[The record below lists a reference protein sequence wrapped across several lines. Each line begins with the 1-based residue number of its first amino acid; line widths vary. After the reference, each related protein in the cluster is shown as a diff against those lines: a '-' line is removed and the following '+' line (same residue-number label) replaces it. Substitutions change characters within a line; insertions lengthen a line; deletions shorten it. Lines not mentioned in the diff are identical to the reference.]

1 MNRNMMMKPAMR
13 AIAALL
19 LVPFLGHTAFAQLS
33 VSPQTDLQQ
42 LAQTITGPGVT
53 ISNPQVTCHAD
64 GFGEFTYAGS
74 LLGIDQGVLL
84 TSGTIANAI
93 GPNDVANK
101 TFQQQAAG
109 DPLLDMVTGRTTKD
123 ACKFEFDIIP
133 AGDSLRF
140 DFVFGSEEYNEWVGS
155 QYNDVFGFFI
165 SGPGITGDPG
175 AGNQHNIALIP
186 GTGQAVTINN
196 VNNGSNQAYYFDNA
210 GGPYVQYDG
219 FTTGLTAMSAVQP
232 CETYHLKLVVA
243 DASDRKYDSG
253 VFIAKVKS
261 NPVTMQLITQ
271 IGADSLIEGCNN
283 GKVRFTRQTVTNQP
297 MTLHYFLQGTAVNG
311 TDYAAIAPT
320 NPGSAKTIIIP
331 ANQAYVDRPIT
342 TLIDATPE
350 ALETLLFILGN
361 PNCPNSFTDTLV
373 VPLVDSLTA
382 TVQPAV
388 SMICLGGQAPLLA
401 TGGSDYTWSPASGL
415 SASNIPNPVASPAS
429 TRTYTVHV
437 QDGACSRTLQ
447 ALVKVSSMVLT
458 AAVTPP
464 LCNGGSNG
472 AINLSVTGG
481 IPPYSCQW
489 SGPGGFSAATED
501 ITGLAA
507 GTYTVTVVD
516 AVCTK
521 TQSFN
526 VAGPALLG
534 VTLAPSLLIFG
545 QNISCSGGHDGSI
558 DATITGGT
566 GPYSAVWSGPGG
578 YSSNAVDISG
588 LGAGTYS
595 VTITDAGGCTA
606 TATST
611 LVESAPMVGTIT
623 STTPVT
629 CANDGS
635 GSATVSINGGMPA
648 YSYAWNTV
656 PVQSSATASGL
667 APGTYTV
674 TATDQYG
681 CSTSA
686 SATIGGPVQP
696 LQVQLAAI
704 TNVACSGSGS
714 GSATVAISGGTSPYS
729 ISWNTSPVQNATTAS
744 GLSGGSYTATATDA
758 NGCAASLTVS
768 IMEPALPLSLQVTTQ
783 QNIDCTGQT
792 GSATVQ
798 ASGGTGP
805 YAYAWN
811 TSPGQNNASAT
822 GLPGGSHTATATDAQ
837 GCQATISVTITAPAA
852 ALSASIA
859 ASNNVLCAGGTDGG
873 ATVQISGGTPPYTQ
887 VWNTTPPQSGT
898 SASNLA
904 AGTWQVAVLDANSC
918 ATSATV
924 AISQPTALQ
933 VSGTVAPAQCQGAAN
948 GAVDVTTSFGTPPYT
963 WSWTGPNGYAAST
976 EDINGLSAGGY
987 TLVATDAHGCTATH
1001 NFDVNQPGLFTAT
1014 LTAALHGVANVS
1026 CIGSNDGSI
1035 DLEVSGAVPPY
1046 TYAWS
1051 GPNGFTSAM
1060 QDIAGLQAGT
1070 YSVTIT
1076 DDNGCSTSLGSVLTA
1091 PPALDI
1097 QLTSGNFGGTAI
1109 ACNGGDNGSITTMIS
1124 GGNPSYSNAWTGPN
1138 GFSSTQAN
1146 LTGLIAGQYQITTT
1160 DDNGCSATQSITL
1173 TQPAPLVAAN
1183 GGTTPATCFG
1193 SATGQATVSVS
1204 GGTEPY
1210 SYSWNTSPVQ
1220 HAATATGLAAGSYI
1234 VSITDAHGCSTSGT
1248 FNVGGPAAALAI
1260 NLGSTTNVACHG
1272 GQTGAA
1278 AVQGTGGTAPYSYS
1292 WNTAPATPGPSVSG
1306 LAAGTWTVTVT
1317 DAAGCTASRSVVITE
1332 PGQAITAIVGSQQP
1346 VTCYGNANG
1355 SASIIVSGGSG
1366 NYNITWNTSPAQT
1379 GATANGLT
1387 PGNYTATI
1395 TDANGCP
1402 QSTELPVA
1410 IGGPVIPLAI
1420 SYAAS
1425 TYAGGANVS
1434 CPGANDGSIDL
1445 TVSGGTGPYAYTW
1458 LSGNGTSSP
1467 VQDPTGLSAG
1477 SYHLTIGDAHG
1488 CTMDSM
1494 VTLSGPAA
1502 ISATAVVQS
1511 AICHGA
1517 STGAINLTPAGG
1529 APPYAYQWSGPGG
1542 FTASAQD
1549 LNLIPAGVY
1558 TVVISDANGCSL
1570 SQPFDVSEPGTF
1582 AFNATITNANC
1593 SNSADGAVQLS
1604 ASGGTAPY
1612 QFSWT
1617 GPNGFTAGVANI
1629 SDLQGGT
1636 YHLVLTDANGC
1647 SALSSYDLTAPTPL
1661 TVFAISNK
1669 NHNGNDVTCAGA
1681 SDGSISTT
1689 YNGGT
1694 PPYTFAWIGP
1704 NGFTATTADLSG
1716 LASGTYSLT
1725 VTDAHGCSISTSA
1738 TLIAPTPLLANA
1750 VAATYA
1756 GGGNTSC
1763 AGATDGSLVLTP
1775 SGGSPPYN
1783 VSWTGPGGFASS
1795 AWQITGLAA
1804 GTYTATVTDLNGC
1817 STTLTR
1823 NLTAPAPL
1831 TLSASATNTTCFG
1844 GLNGSVDLTTAGGS
1858 GTCTYQW
1865 QGPNAFA
1872 ASTQDLTALYAG
1884 TYSVSV
1890 TDANGCTAS
1899 TTVSI
1904 TEPSAVQAT
1913 ASISTAAC
1921 QGANNGAIDLTVTGG
1936 TGAYSFLWTGFP
1948 AYSATT
1954 EDINGLF
1961 AGVYTV
1967 AITDANGCSLTAP
1980 FNVNEPGLFNITAQ
1994 LSSVGGGY
2002 NVSCAGASDGTID
2015 ATVAGGTG
2023 SYTYYW
2029 TGPNGFTS
2037 INLDLSGLA
2046 AGEYH
2051 LTVHDANGCSG
2062 SSSFTLVAP
2071 APVSIGLTATAQP
2084 ACDGGQNGAID
2095 ASIMG
2100 GTAPYAAS
2108 WTGPNGFTAIGQNLG
2123 GLGAGSYNITVT
2135 DALGCGATGN
2145 IVLTSPAG
2153 ISATATPEVMGNGA
2167 NLSCAS
2173 SADGSIGLGISG
2185 GTPPYSVAWT
2195 GPNGFQASS
2204 EDISNLA
2211 QGLYTAIIT
2220 DANGCTFA
2228 AQAELVAPS
2237 PIGTTITTSVYSGGN
2252 AVSCAGSADGS
2263 ISLAISGGS
2272 PGYLVAWNGPGGFTS
2287 NQTSLA
2293 NLAPGAYSAVV
2304 TDLLGCSA
2312 SASITLTAPLPI
2324 TSAVVLSNHN
2334 GYEVG
2339 CAGNDG
2345 TIDLSVAGGLA
2356 PYQYSWS
2363 GPNGFASSSEDLSSL
2378 SAGTYAV
2385 TISDANGCNAVRSF
2399 TLTAPD
2405 ALAASLAVTSNE
2417 CDLSNNGS
2425 IDLSVIGGTAPFTF
2439 AWSGPDGFTSTDE
2452 DMTGLASGTYA
2463 VTVTSSLGCITTAN
2477 ATVVAASPMNL
2488 SLYVSNYG
2496 AVNIP
2501 CHGDSSGTIALTV
2514 NGGFAPLNIAWT
2526 GPGGFLADS
2535 TQLSGLRAGTYSVVI
2550 TDDHGCMR
2558 DTSITLIEPDNAL
2571 ATSITQVNIPC
2582 HGAATGAIDATV
2594 TGGGAPYVFSWRG
2607 PDSTMYSSEDLA
2619 NLGAGTYELVVTDAN
2634 QCVNTM
2640 QVTLT
2645 EPDSAL
2651 TASFSV
2657 AAYNGYGTSCAD
2669 TANGAIQFTAHGGT
2683 PGYTY
2688 GWTGPDGFVS
2698 AEDSISGLSAGN
2710 YSITVTDANGCP
2722 FNQSITIV
2730 PPPAITVQFNAA
2742 TFPGGSNISC
2752 SGMADGSITA
2762 LVSGGVPNYNLQWSG
2777 PGGFTAMGAMIDSLA
2792 AGTFCLSV
2800 TDANGCTA
2808 QPCITMAEPAPLAT
2822 MLTATTAN
2830 CGQATGSVDADITGG
2845 SAPYTTAWSNGT
2857 AAEDLTNVAP
2867 GNYVATVTDANGC
2880 TVVEAATVGG
2890 TPGVTAQASITN
2902 PLCHSSTD
2910 GAIDLMVLTGTAP
2923 FSFQWGNGSTGE
2935 DLMSIAG
2942 GDEQVTI
2949 TDANGCA
2956 WDSLITITAPGA
2968 ITADT
2973 AISHF
2978 ANGNNISSW
2987 GGQDGSIQLNI
2998 SGGTPPY
3005 AYAWADGA
3013 ADPGRYGLPAGT
3025 YSVTITDANGC
3036 SLALTIILT
3045 QPDELAMPSGFTPNG
3060 DGNNDAFVV
3069 HGIDAFPDNQL
3080 TVFNRWGN
3088 VVYDQ
3093 LHYSNDWRGENQ
3105 QGRQLP
3111 DGTYFIIL
3119 RLDATQ
3125 TLQHYVDLRR

>member
-1 MNRNMMMKPAMR
+1 MSRSRTPVAVR
-13 AIAALL
+13 ALTALL
-19 LVPFLGHTAFAQLS
+19 LVPFMGHMAFAQLT
-33 VSPQTDLQQ
+33 VSPQTDLEQ
-42 LAQTITGPGVT
+42 LARTITGPGVS

-64 GFGEFTYAGS
+64 GFGEFTYTGS

-84 TSGTIANAI
+84 TSGTISNAI
-93 GPNDVANK
+93 GPNNVANK
-101 TFQQQAAG
+101 TFQQQTGG

-210 GGPYVQYDG
+210 GGPFVQYDG

-232 CETYHLKLVVA
+232 CQTYHLKLVVA

-271 IGADSLIEGCNN
+271 SGADSLIEGCNN
-283 GKVRFTRQTVTNQP
+283 GKVRFTRQTVTSQP

-320 NPGSAKTIIIP
+320 NPGTAKTIIIP

-342 TLIDATPE
+342 TLIDAVPE
-350 ALETLLFILGN
+350 PLETLLFILGN

-382 TVQPAV
+382 TVQPTV
-388 SMICLGGQAPLLA
+388 SMICSGGQAQLLA
-401 TGGSDYTWSPASGL
+401 TGGTEYTWSPASGL
-415 SASNIPNPVASPAS
+415 SAANIPNPVASPAT
-429 TRTYTVHV
+429 TRSYTVHV

-447 ALVKVSSMVLT
+447 TLVKVSSMVLT
-458 AAVTPP
+458 AAVTQP

-472 AINLSVTGG
+472 AINLSVAGG
-481 IPPYSCQW
+481 LPPYSYQW
-489 SGPGGFSAATED
+489 SGPGGFNASTED
-501 ITGLAA
+501 VTGLAA

-521 TQSFN
+521 TQSVN
-526 VAGPALLG
+526 VAEPPVLG
-534 VTLAPSLLIFG
+534 VSLAPSLLIFG

-588 LGAGTYS
+588 LAAGTYS
-595 VTITDAGGCTA
+595 ATITDAGGCTA
-606 TATST
+606 TASST

-623 STTPVT
+623 STTAVT

-656 PVQSSATASGL
+656 PVQTSATANGL

-681 CSTSA
+681 CTTSA
-686 SATIGGPVQP
+686 SATLNGPVQP
-696 LQVQLAAI
+696 LQIQLAAI
-704 TNVACSGSGS
+704 TNVACSGAAS
-714 GSATVAISGGTSPYS
+714 GSATAEISGGTGPYS
-729 ISWNTSPVQNATTAS
+729 ISWNTSPVQHALTAS
-744 GLSGGSYTATATDA
+744 GLTGGSYTATATDA
-758 NGCAASLTVS
+758 KGCMASMTVS
-768 IMEPALPLSLQVTTQ
+768 IAEPAQPLSLQVTAQ
-783 QNIDCTGQT
+783 QNIACTGQT

-798 ASGGTGP
+798 ANGGTGP
-805 YAYAWN
+805 YAYTWN
-811 TSPGQNNASAT
+811 TSPVQNSASAS
-822 GLPGGSHTATATDAQ
+822 GLPGGSYTATATDAQ
-837 GCQATISVTITAPAA
+837 GCQATASVVITAPAS
-852 ALSASIA
+852 ALSASI
-859 ASNNVLCAGGTDGG
+859 SSSSNVLCEGGSDGN
-873 ATVQISGGTPPYTQ
+873 ATVQINGGTPPYTQ

-898 SASNLA
+898 SVSNLS
-904 AGTWQVAVLDANSC
+904 AGTWQVAIHDANSC

-924 AISQPTALQ
+924 VISQPAALQ
-933 VSGTVAPAQCQGAAN
+933 VTGTVAPAQCQGAAN
-948 GAVDVTTSFGTPPYT
+948 GAVDATTSFGTPPYS
-963 WSWTGPNGYAAST
+963 WSWTGPNGYTAST
-976 EDINGLSAGGY
+976 EDITGLAAGGY

-1014 LTAALHGVANVS
+1014 LTASMHGVANVS
-1026 CIGSNDGSI
+1026 CIGSTDGAI

-1046 TYAWS
+1046 NYAWS

-1060 QDIAGLQAGT
+1060 QDISGLQAGT

-1091 PPALDI
+1091 PPALGI
-1097 QLTSGNFGGTAI
+1097 QLASSNFGGTAVS
-1109 ACNGGDNGSITTMIS
+1109 CNGGDNGGITTALS
-1124 GGNPSYSNAWTGPN
+1124 GGNPSYSSAWTGPN
-1138 GFSSTQAN
+1138 GFSSNQAN
-1146 LTGLIAGQYQITTT
+1146 LTGLTAGQYQVTIT
-1160 DDNGCSATQSITL
+1160 DDNGCTATQSIAL
-1173 TQPAPLVAAN
+1173 TQPAPLVAGN
-1183 GGTTPATCFG
+1183 GGTAPATCFG
-1193 SATGQATVSVS
+1193 TATGQATVAVT
-1204 GGTEPY
+1204 GGREPY
-1210 SYSWNTSPVQ
+1210 SYSWSTSPVQ
-1220 HAATATGLAAGSYI
+1220 HAATATGLTAGSYTAS
-1234 VSITDAHGCSTSGT
+1234 VTDANGCSTTAT
-1248 FNVGGPAAALAI
+1248 FIVGGPSAALTI
-1260 NLGSTTNVACHG
+1260 NLSSTTNVLCHG

-1278 AVQGTGGTAPYSYS
+1278 TVQGSGGTAPYAYS
-1292 WNTAPATPGPSVSG
+1292 WNTAPASSGPSVSG
-1306 LAAGTWTVTVT
+1306 LSAGTWTVTVT
-1317 DAAGCTASRSVVITE
+1317 DAAGCTASRSVVITQ
-1332 PGQAITAIVGSQQP
+1332 PGQVLAAIVGFQQP
-1346 VTCYGNANG
+1346 VTCFGDANG

-1366 NYNITWNTSPAQT
+1366 NYNITWNASPVQT
-1379 GATANGLT
+1379 GATAVGLA
-1387 PGNYTATI
+1387 PGSYIATI

-1402 QSTELPVA
+1402 QPITLPVT
-1410 IGGPVIPLAI
+1410 IGGPIIPLAL
-1420 SYAAS
+1420 SYVAS

-1434 CPGANDGSIDL
+1434 CPGAIDGSINL
-1445 TVSGGTGPYAYTW
+1445 SVTGGTGPYAYTW
-1458 LSGNGTSSP
+1458 LSGNGTSSS
-1467 VQDPTGLSAG
+1467 VQDPAGLGAG

-1494 VTLSGPAA
+1494 ITLSGPTG

-1511 AICHGA
+1511 AICHGG
-1517 STGAINLTPAGG
+1517 STGAVNMTPAGG

-1542 FTASAQD
+1542 FSASTQD
-1549 LNLIPAGVY
+1549 LSLIPAGVY
-1558 TVVISDANGCSL
+1558 TTVITDANGCSF
-1570 SQPFDVSEPGTF
+1570 SQPFDVTEPGTF
-1582 AFNATITNANC
+1582 AFDATVTHVNC
-1593 SNSADGAVQLS
+1593 SNSADGAVQLT

-1612 QFSWT
+1612 QFAWT
-1617 GPNGFTAGVANI
+1617 GPGGFTASVANI
-1629 SDLQGGT
+1629 SNLQGGT
-1636 YHLVLTDANGC
+1636 YHVVLTDAFGC
-1647 SALSSYDLTAPTPL
+1647 SALSSYDLTAPPPL

-1669 NHNGNDVTCAGA
+1669 NHNGSDVTCSGA

-1689 YNGGT
+1689 CSGGT
-1694 PPYTFAWIGP
+1694 PPYSYAWTGP
-1704 NGFTATTADLSG
+1704 NGFTASTADISG

-1725 VTDAHGCSISTSA
+1725 VTDAHGCSISTGA
-1738 TLIAPTPLLANA
+1738 TLIAPAPLLANA

-1756 GGGNTSC
+1756 GGTNTSC

-1775 SGGSPPYN
+1775 SGGLPPYN
-1783 VSWTGPGGFASS
+1783 VNWAGPNGFTST

-1804 GTYTATVTDLNGC
+1804 GTYTATVSDINGC
-1817 STTLTR
+1817 STTITR
-1823 NLTAPAPL
+1823 TLAAPAPL
-1831 TLSASATNTTCFG
+1831 SLAATTTNATCHG
-1844 GLNGSVDLTTAGGS
+1844 SLNGSLDLTPNGGS
-1858 GTCTYQW
+1858 GTYTYQW

-1884 TYSVSV
+1884 TYSVAV

-1899 TTVSI
+1899 TTASI
-1904 TEPSAVQAT
+1904 AEPSAIQAI
-1913 ASISTAAC
+1913 ASITTAAC
-1921 QGANNGAIDLTVTGG
+1921 QGANNGAIDLTVNGG
-1936 TGAYSFLWTGFP
+1936 AGAYTFLWTGFP

-1954 EDINGLF
+1954 EDISGLF

-1967 AITDANGCSLTAP
+1967 AITDANGCSLTTP
-1980 FNVNEPGLFNITAQ
+1980 FNVNEPGLFSITAQ
-1994 LSSVGGGY
+1994 LSSMGGGY
-2002 NVSCAGASDGTID
+2002 NVSCAGANDGTID
-2015 ATVAGGTG
+2015 ATVTGGSG
-2023 SYTYYW
+2023 AYTYYW

-2071 APVSIGLTATAQP
+2071 APVSIGLVATAQP
-2084 ACDGGQNGAID
+2084 SCDGGQNGSID

-2100 GTAPYAAS
+2100 GTAPYSAT

-2123 GLGAGSYNITVT
+2123 GVGAGTYNITVT
-2135 DALGCGATGN
+2135 DALGCSATGN
-2145 IVLTSPAG
+2145 IMLTSPAG
-2153 ISATATPEVMGNGA
+2153 ISATASPSVMGNGA

-2173 SADGSIGLGISG
+2173 SADGSIDLGISG
-2185 GTPPYSVAWT
+2185 GTQPYSVAWT

-2211 QGLYTAIIT
+2211 PGLYTAIIT
-2220 DANGCTFA
+2220 DAHGCSFA
-2228 AQAELVAPS
+2228 TQAELVAPS
-2237 PIGTTITTSVYSGGN
+2237 PIGTTITTSTYSGGN
-2252 AVSCAGSADGS
+2252 AVSCAGAADGT
-2263 ISLAISGGS
+2263 ITLAITGGS
-2272 PGYLVAWNGPGGFTS
+2272 PGYLTAWNGPGGFTS
-2287 NQTSLA
+2287 NQTSLT
-2293 NLAPGAYSAVV
+2293 NLAPGAYSAVI

-2312 SASITLTAPLPI
+2312 STSVTLNAPLPV
-2324 TSAVVLSNHN
+2324 TSIVVLSNHN

-2345 TIDLSVAGGLA
+2345 TIDLSVNGGLP
-2356 PYQYSWS
+2356 PYQFSWN
-2363 GPNGFASSSEDLSSL
+2363 GPNGFASLSEDLSGL
-2378 SAGTYAV
+2378 SAGTYTVAI
-2385 TISDANGCNAVRSF
+2385 TDANGCGAIRSF

-2405 ALAASLAVTSNE
+2405 ALATSLAVTSNE
-2417 CDLSNNGS
+2417 CDLGNNGS
-2425 IDLSVIGGTAPFTF
+2425 IDLSVTGGTAPFTY
-2439 AWSGPDGFTSTDE
+2439 AWSGPGGFASTDE
-2452 DMTGLASGTYA
+2452 DIAGLPSGAYS
-2463 VTVTSSLGCITTAN
+2463 VTVTSSLGCTTTAS
-2477 ATVVAASPMNL
+2477 ATVVAASPM
-2488 SLYVSNYG
+2488 SLGLYASNYG
-2496 AVNIP
+2496 VVNIP
-2501 CHGDSSGTIALTV
+2501 CHGDSSGTIVLTV

-2535 TQLSGLRAGTYSVVI
+2535 TQLNGLMAGTYSVVI
-2550 TDDHGCMR
+2550 TDDHGCSR

-2571 ATSITQVNIPC
+2571 ATSFAQVDIPC
-2582 HGAATGAIDATV
+2582 HGTATGAIDATV
-2594 TGGGAPYVFSWRG
+2594 TGGGAPYTFSWRG

-2619 NLGAGTYELVVTDAN
+2619 NVGAGTYELVVTDAN

-2640 QVTLT
+2640 LVTLT

-2651 TASFSV
+2651 AANLSV
-2657 AAYNGYGTSCAD
+2657 AEFNGYGTSCAN
-2669 TANGAIQFTAHGGT
+2669 TANGAIQFEANGGT

-2688 GWTGPDGFVS
+2688 AWTGPNGFVS
-2698 AEDSISGLSAGN
+2698 TEDSIGNLAAGD
-2710 YSITVTDANGCP
+2710 YSITVTDGNGCA
-2722 FNQSITIV
+2722 FNQSISIV
-2730 PPPAITVQFNAA
+2730 PPPPITAQFNAT
-2742 TFPGGSNISC
+2742 TFPSGNNISC

-2762 LVSGGVPNYNLQWSG
+2762 LLAGGVPSYILQWSG
-2777 PGGFTAMGAMIDSLA
+2777 PGGFTATGTMIDSLP
-2792 AGTFCLSV
+2792 AGTYCLSI

-2808 QPCITMAEPAPLAT
+2808 QPCITLVEPSQLALV
-2822 MLTATTAN
+2822 LTATMAN
-2830 CGQATGSVDADITGG
+2830 CGQATGTVDADITGG
-2845 SAPYTTAWSNGT
+2845 SAPYATAWSNG
-2857 AAEDLTNVAP
+2857 AATEDLANVAP
-2867 GNYVATVTDANGC
+2867 GNYVAMVTDVNGC
-2880 TVVEAATVGG
+2880 TLIDSAAVSG
-2890 TPGVTAQASITN
+2890 TPGVTAQTDITI
-2902 PLCHSSTD
+2902 PLCHSSND
-2910 GAIDLMVLTGTAP
+2910 GAIDLTVLTGAAP
-2923 FSFQWGNGSTGE
+2923 FSFQWGNGSTSE
-2935 DLMSIAG
+2935 DLAGISG
-2942 GDEQVTI
+2942 GDEQVTV
-2949 TDANGCA
+2949 TDANGCT
-2956 WDSLITITAPGA
+2956 WDSLITLTAPGA
-2968 ITADT
+2968 VMADT
-2973 AISHF
+2973 VISHF

-2998 SGGTPPY
+2998 SGGTAPY
-3005 AYAWADGA
+3005 TYAWGDGNA
-3013 ADPGRYGLPAGT
+3013 SASRYGLSAGP
-3025 YSVTITDANGC
+3025 YSVTVTDANGC

-3069 HGIDAFPDNQL
+3069 RGIDAFPDNQL

-3088 VVYDQ
+3088 VVFDQ
-3093 LHYSNDWRGENQ
+3093 LHYANDWHGENQ
-3105 QGRQLP
+3105 QGQQLP

-3119 RLDATQ
+3119 RLDATK